1 MSIDDKYGNGAYIRR
16 SERLSTTETGKSS
29 PSAQAARSAER
40 KVSLGGFV
48 GVEKKRRCFW
58 NAVKVCRDM
67 VCVSCDDRAQW
78 VM

>member
-1 MSIDDKYGNGAYIRR
+1 MSIGDRNGNGAYMRR

-48 GVEKKRRCFW
+48 GVEKKRRCLW
-58 NAVKVCRDM
+58 NAVKVWRDM
-67 VCVSCDDRAQW
+67 VYVVCADSVQW